1 MVPMSY
7 FTSLIT
13 GCLGVFDMEKMIS
26 SLGVFD
32 MEKSQKH
39 PYGRQF

>member
-1 MVPMSY
+1 MEKMIS
-7 FTSLIT
+7 S
-13 GCLGVFDMEKMIS
+13 LGVFDMEKMIS

-39 PYGRQF
+39 PYERQF

>member
-1 MVPMSY
+1 MIS
-7 FTSLIT
+7 
-13 GCLGVFDMEKMIS
+13 CLGVFDMEKMIS

-39 PYGRQF
+39 PYERQF